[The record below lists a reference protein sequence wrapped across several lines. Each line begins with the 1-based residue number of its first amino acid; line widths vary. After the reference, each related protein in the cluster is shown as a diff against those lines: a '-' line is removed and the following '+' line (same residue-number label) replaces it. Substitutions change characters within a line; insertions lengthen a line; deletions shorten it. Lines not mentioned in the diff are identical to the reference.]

1 MDKGVINELALF
13 AGGGGGI
20 LGAHLLGWRTRC
32 AVEIVASARRI
43 LLARQRDGYLEKFPI
58 WDDVTT
64 FDGNQWRG
72 KIDVVTGGFPCQD
85 ISSQGQRA
93 GIDGER
99 SGLVFEMLRIIDEVR
114 PKVVIAENSPV
125 LSSRG
130 LSSILPCL
138 ASIGYVG
145 AYGVFGAWEQ
155 GAPHNRDR
163 MFIIAADV
171 SQDFAEL
178 FRLSKCLE
186 SSNTTKD
193 NTKEIQRMDAPK
205 SGRLGRF
212 GKLLLSGGPNRKRP
226 WWPLDEFGRMDDGL
240 ADRMDRLAAIGNGQ
254 VPAVVKLV
262 WQVLSPIVLDVWRA
276 HQ

>member
-1 MDKGVINELALF
+1 MDEGIINELALF

-32 AVEIVASARRI
+32 AVEIVASARKI
-43 LLARQRDGYLEKFPI
+43 LLARQRDRHLEKFPI

-64 FDGNQWRG
+64 FDGTQWRG
-72 KIDVVTGGFPCQD
+72 AVDVVTGGFPCQD
-85 ISSQGQRA
+85 ISSQGRRA

-99 SGLVFEMLRIIDEVR
+99 SGLVFEMLRIVDEVR
-114 PKVVIAENSPV
+114 PKVVLAENSPV

-130 LSSILPCL
+130 LSTILPCL

-163 MFIIAADV
+163 MFILAADV

-178 FRLSKCLE
+178 FGLSQRLE
-186 SSNTTKD
+186 SSNAVKD
-193 NTKEIQRMDAPK
+193 NVSKIECVGSPES
-205 SGRLGRF
+205 SGLGRF
-212 GKLLLSGGPNRKRP
+212 GKLLLSGGPKRGRP
-226 WWPLDEFGRMDDGL
+226 WWPLDEFGRVDDGM

-262 WQVLSPIVLDVWRA
+262 WQVLSPIVLDIWKL